1 MTEFWVMNMTDMKL
15 VSKETCPGNA
25 AELKMVLEEMNPDI
39 DFSVQEIEIRTVVD
53 IDGATD

>member
-1 MTEFWVMNMTDMKL
+1 MTEFCKMTEFWVWNVTDKKV

-39 DFSVQEIEIRTVVD
+39 KFGIKEVEFFTEVD
-53 IDGATD
+53 

>member
-39 DFSVQEIEIRTVVD
+39 KFSVQEIEILTKVD
-53 IDGATD
+53 

>member
-1 MTEFWVMNMTDMKL
+1 MTEFWVMNMTDMKV

-39 DFSVQEIEIRTVVD
+39 KFSIEEVKVD
-53 IDGATD
+53 

>member
-1 MTEFWVMNMTDMKL
+1 MTEFWVMNMTDMKV

-39 DFSVQEIEIRTVVD
+39 KFSVERIEILEKVD
-53 IDGATD
+53 

>member
-1 MTEFWVMNMTDMKL
+1 MTEFCKMTEFWVWNVTDKKV

-39 DFSVQEIEIRTVVD
+39 KFSIEQIEILEKVD
-53 IDGATD
+53 

>member
-1 MTEFWVMNMTDMKL
+1 MTEFWVWNVTDKKV

-39 DFSVQEIEIRTVVD
+39 KFSIKEVEFFTEVD
-53 IDGATD
+53 

>member
-1 MTEFWVMNMTDMKL
+1 MTEFWVMNTTDMKV

-39 DFSVQEIEIRTVVD
+39 KFSIEEVKVD
-53 IDGATD
+53 